1 MIKFKLLAI
10 LLVACTFNLSAQ
22 SRSEIIADINGLL
35 QNVKN
40 VRIKTSDSRPT
51 HITHPY
57 ISFTEHSS
65 KKGWVS
71 FTSVTSWGG
80 DYADLTLTYSFDPKN
95 IEEVSLNDE
104 LDKERGNKAFL
115 FALTLDDNEVEVT
128 SVQDGTTKHNKENMV
143 VMYIMMKG
151 SDGYEIYD
159 DLEELF
165 AELAK
170 AS

>member
-1 MIKFKLLAI
+1 MPPAGK
-10 LLVACTFNLSAQ
+10 
-22 SRSEIIADINGLL
+22 
-35 QNVKN
+35 
-40 VRIKTSDSRPT
+40 
-51 HITHPY
+51 
-57 ISFTEHSS
+57 
-65 KKGWVS
+65 
-71 FTSVTSWGG
+71 
-80 DYADLTLTYSFDPKN
+80 

-115 FALTLDDNEVEVT
+115 FALTLDGNDVEVT
-128 SVQDGTTKHNKENMV
+128 SVQDGSTKRDKENMV

-165 AELAK
+165 AELAE